1 MTIHSFLKA
10 EKGDPDWQYSPEKYF
25 GKEFKVVEA
34 STVELAEGNTNSM
47 VLRQNPT
54 EKELLAKHIRI
65 QVKSEAKLDLIVL
78 NEADS
83 KLQQVF
89 LYDIH
94 VAEGAGIN
102 FGIFVKNGK
111 FNKHIIQVY
120 LEDGAEFNSYGLMM
134 NTVQGDTEI
143 ITKIVHQHVDS
154 VSNQLILGV
163 AGKESQTV
171 FQGMTV
177 LDKGSEGSE
186 AHIESGN
193 FVIGENGRCR
203 SRPDIYTD
211 CNQVVS
217 SLGSTVDHLN
227 LDKLYYLQSKG
238 LDILTATK
246 TILDSFQNQAINIIP
261 YEDVR
266 EEVKELF
273 AI

>member
-1 MTIHSFLKA
+1 MAIHSFLKA

-34 STVELAEGNTNSM
+34 STVELAEGHSNIM

-65 QVKSEAKLDLIVL
+65 QVKPEGKLDLIII
-78 NEADS
+78 NEADN

-89 LYDIH
+89 LYDVH

-134 NTVQGDTEI
+134 NVVGGDTEI
-143 ITKIVHQHVDS
+143 ITKIIHQHVETS
-154 VSNQLILGV
+154 SNQLMLAV

-177 LDKGSEGSE
+177 LSEESEGSE
-186 AHIESGN
+186 AHIESNN
-193 FVIGENGRCR
+193 FIIGEKGKCR

-211 CNQVVS
+211 CQGVVS
-217 SLGSTVDHLN
+217 SLGSTTDYLN
-227 LDKLYYLQSKG
+227 PDKLYYLQSKG
-238 LDILTATK
+238 LDVATATR
-246 TILDSFQNQAINIIP
+246 TILNSFQNQAIDIIP
-261 YEDVR
+261 YDELKSEITD
-266 EEVKELF
+266 LF